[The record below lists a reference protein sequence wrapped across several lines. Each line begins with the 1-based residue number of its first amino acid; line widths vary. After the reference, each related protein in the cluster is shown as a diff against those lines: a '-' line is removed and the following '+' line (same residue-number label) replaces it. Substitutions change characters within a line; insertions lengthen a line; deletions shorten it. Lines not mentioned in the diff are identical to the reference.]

1 MSESNPAAKPSSPL
15 ASSPASRCV
24 VLVPVG
30 SYVERD
36 CELALR
42 ELEKRG
48 YPVWRVYGYS
58 AIDQARNQLATNAL
72 DQGFEE
78 LMWIDADVAFFPDDV
93 DRLRAHNV
101 PFSCGLYAKKGK
113 RAFACNFL
121 PESSPVRFGRGGGLI
136 EVDRVGFGFTHVR
149 REVFER
155 IQAHERLPVC
165 NEIFGERLI
174 PFFQP
179 LVVPD
184 AVGQSYLAEDF
195 AFCERAQRA
204 GYTIQA
210 DTRVRLW
217 HVGSYRY
224 GWEDAGRDVERFG
237 DFTFH
242 LQSKAP
248 VAAPPISPGVE
259 TLRKAYPWPGEK
271 PSVPPPPSRNWLF
284 PSTKDM
290 LAKSIPRDAA
300 VIVELGSFAGRSTRY
315 LLELAPRAVVLAV
328 DHWRGSQDMQGD
340 AEVVAML
347 PRLYETFLSECWPWR
362 ERIVPVRQT
371 TLDGLRE
378 IAAAGIVPDAI
389 YLDADHRYEAVR
401 ADLTLLLELFPR
413 SRIIGDDWD
422 WPGVQQAVREVTE
435 QHNLRIE
442 VFGIG
447 WKIERN

>member
-1 MSESNPAAKPSSPL
+1 MSETTGLNSQ
-15 ASSPASRCV
+15 CV

-30 SYVERD
+30 HLVERD

-72 DQGFEE
+72 DQGFAE

-93 DRLRAHNV
+93 DRLRAHQV
-101 PFSCGLYAKKGK
+101 PFSCGLYPKKGR

-121 PESSPVRFGRGGGLI
+121 SDSSPIRFGRGGGLI
-136 EVDRVGFGFTHVR
+136 DVSRVGFGFTHVR

-155 IQAHERLPVC
+155 IREHERLPVC
-165 NEIFGERLI
+165 NEVFGERLI

-184 AVGQSYLAEDF
+184 PVGQSYLAEDF

-210 DTRVRLW
+210 DTRIRLW

-242 LQSKAP
+242 LQSKVP
-248 VAAPPISPGVE
+248 TQVPSSSPGVE
-259 TLRKAYPWPGEK
+259 TLRKKYPWPSEK

-284 PSTKDM
+284 PSTKDV
-290 LAKSIPRDAA
+290 LAKSIPREAA
-300 VIVELGSFAGRSTRY
+300 VIVELGSFTGRSTRY
-315 LLELAPRAVVLAV
+315 LLELAPQATILAV
-328 DHWRGSQDMQGD
+328 DHWRGSSDMQND
-340 AEVVAML
+340 AEVVEML
-347 PRLYETFLSECWPWR
+347 PRLYETFLSECWLWR

-378 IAAAGIVPDAI
+378 IAAAGVVPDAI
-389 YLDADHRYEAVR
+389 YLDADHSYEAVR
-401 ADLTLLLELFPR
+401 ADLALLLERFPH

-422 WPGVQQAVREVTE
+422 WPGVQQAVREVAS
-435 QHNLRIE
+435 QHSLQVEVHGVGWRILR
-442 VFGIG
+442 
-447 WKIERN
+447 R